1 MKKFLI
7 YSSGLTA
14 IVLVFGILT
23 VYGFFDLSDG
33 RAQLIGPSKPIN
45 TEVAVH
51 NQIVNGVHSI
61 GNNVRDLSEIFRD
74 FQTTSDIQII
84 KDQLDKIS
92 QRKNSLEDQMNTSSL
107 KRGRQ
112 TIEDV
117 FNEKYL
123 PAVTAYENSY
133 KKLFAYMEAKP
144 LDETSLSS
152 FKETAE
158 QSYQNYI
165 QAHNAFVD
173 ELNRFRRY

>member
-23 VYGFFDLSDG
+23 VYGFFDISDG
-33 RAQLIGPSKPIN
+33 KAQLIGPSKVEN
-45 TEVAVH
+45 TQVEAH
-51 NQIVNGVHSI
+51 NQIVNGVHSV
-61 GNNVRDLSEIFRD
+61 GNNARDLNEIFKN
-74 FQTTSDIQII
+74 FQTTSDIQTI

-92 QRKNSLEDQMNTSSL
+92 QKKSSLEDHINKSAL
-107 KRGRQ
+107 KNRQ
-112 TIEDV
+112 AIEDI

-144 LDETSLSS
+144 LDETSLGS
-152 FKETAE
+152 FKEASQKAFAE
-158 QSYQNYI
+158 YTE
-165 QAHNAFVD
+165 AHNTFVD